1 MQCLTSITRPRP
13 PPPSCLTGHTAAAV
27 ARFGEVNSLSQDD
40 PPPVPVP
47 CSRSVPCS
55 CGWAYHISK
64 PTNLTIFSLM
74 CAGHGKGIHR
84 NTQEYTGLLAEYS
97 LYLTFILFAVPLRV
111 LAIAIV
117 HNPHFVTFVEILLFL
132 CFVCVCECCVCVCV
146 FVVAIST
153 DMGPGTTPTITQCN
167 IIIILI
173 LILINV
179 GRVVCCTLENRY
191 KFAFPLRFSV
201 CISRFLRFVPIVA
214 RCSLFLPSFVV
225 CLFYCLSST
234 QHIYLLVSLFEQVC
248 V

>member
-13 PPPSCLTGHTAAAV
+13 PPPSCLTGHTAVAV

-47 CSRSVPCS
+47 CSRSVPCA

-84 NTQEYTGLLAEYS
+84 DTQEYTGLLAEYS

-132 CFVCVCECCVCVCV
+132 CFVCMRLCVYVCV

-173 LILINV
+173 HIHINV

-201 CISRFLRFVPIVA
+201 CISRFLDLCRLLPDVLYIFLHRRVFV
-214 RCSLFLPSFVV
+214 L
-225 CLFYCLSST
+225 
-234 QHIYLLVSLFEQVC
+234 LFEQHAAHLSACQLV
-248 V
+248 